1 MSMIESA
8 AAPAKCP
15 PRNLVSNV
23 VLGESN
29 ERYLERS
36 SDVFSARNVE

>member
-15 PRNLVSNV
+15 SRNLVSNV

-29 ERYLERS
+29 ERYLEARLMS
-36 SDVFSARNVE
+36 SRLET